1 VNHFQGRVSCP
12 YGQQA
17 DGTPV
22 PGTVS
27 CTSSG
32 NNGCCTPATDLPVT
46 GQDGGAAQATVL
58 PQCIGRTSSDAV
70 YCSCRCA
77 NVIGGTNDGA
87 NYCTCPSGFTCT
99 LLSGPFGPVNP
110 SADSFC
116 IKDGTQYDA
125 GSLTCNSTCD
135 PSVKNCG
142 NVQGVR
148 L

>member
-22 PGTVS
+22 PGTLS

-32 NNGCCTPATDLPVT
+32 NSGCCTPGTDLPVT
-46 GQDGGAAQATVL
+46 GQDGGAVRATVL
-58 PQCIGRTSSDAV
+58 AQCIGRTSNDAV

-77 NVIGGTNDGA
+77 NVNGGTNDGA

-99 LLSGPFGPVNP
+99 PLYSSIAPTPPFAASYCV
-110 SADSFC
+110 
-116 IKDGTQYDA
+116 KDGTQNDA
-125 GSLTCNSTCD
+125 GSSTCNNTCE
-135 PSVKNCG
+135 PSLRNCG
-142 NVQGVR
+142 EVQGVH
-148 L
+148 